1 MKITPQPTGIG
12 TVALRNALVV
22 IDSFHRQH
30 LGLDFV
36 EDSCEVT
43 GTWPSS
49 FDQSLWKSLV
59 LVETRPERIEEFLRS
74 LPFEQDMADRTAWC
88 VFPKNHAHLVDW
100 VVTRESI
107 ASLAIR
113 DYVVDPQI
121 IALEIG
127 QCQDGDLDANTLFKG
142 IKLGMELT
150 GQNIT
155 TSTSNQGEIEARQHL
170 ISLAESLD
178 LVEFKRPE
186 DELLMSVEEV
196 AQVSDEKSKQYI
208 AELEGKVVTLNR
220 KLDALQ
226 RKYDALANSKLGK
239 IILTRWE
246 KNREISAGE
255 TK

>member
-1 MKITPQPTGIG
+1 MKITPNPTGIG
-12 TVALRNALVV
+12 TVALRDALVV
-22 IDSFHRQH
+22 IDQFHRQH

-43 GTWPSS
+43 DTWPDS
-49 FDQSLWKSLV
+49 FEQSPWKSLV
-59 LVETRPERIEEFLRS
+59 LVETRPETIEEFLRS
-74 LPFEQDMADRTAWC
+74 LPFDQDSTGRTAWC
-88 VFPKNHAHLVDW
+88 VFPKNYAHLVDW
-100 VVTRESI
+100 VVTRESV
-107 ASLAIR
+107 AALAVR
-113 DYVVDPQI
+113 DYVIDSQV

-127 QCQDGDLDANTLFKG
+127 QCTDEDLDASTLFKG

-155 TSTSNQGEIEARQHL
+155 SSSSTQGEVEARQHL

-208 AELEGKVVTLNR
+208 AELEGKVVSLNR